1 MKLLRKK
8 TVTEICNNAI
18 ESILF
23 YAENF
28 LHGNMAYNDFVGV
41 VNREYYTISKVGG
54 KKWVKIADNVVKKKI
69 EQGIKEV
76 DTNVTKKGDKK

>member
-23 YAENF
+23 YADNF
-28 LHGNMAYNDFVGV
+28 LHGDISYNDFLSVA
-41 VNREYYTISKVGG
+41 NKEYYVISKVGG
-54 KKWVKIADNVVKKKI
+54 KKQIKFADKALGKKLTNL
-69 EQGIKEV
+69 KE
-76 DTNVTKKGDKK
+76 TKKDGKDGKALH